1 MSADTGRVKKSRFCS
16 DSEKQKQVLQE
27 IGIFCV
33 LEINWLAARDTP
45 FSSSKTTCN
54 IPATSC
60 WILKS
65 KGTPL
70 KLDNLGF
77 QAHEVR

>member
-1 MSADTGRVKKSRFCS
+1 MSPDTGRVKISRFCS

-27 IGIFCV
+27 TVIFCL
-33 LEINWLAARDTP
+33 LEFNWLTATYTP

-54 IPATSC
+54 ISATSC
-60 WILKS
+60 RVLKL

-70 KLDNLGF
+70 KLDS
-77 QAHEVR
+77 